1 MKKLETVAVISNI
14 IVVTL
19 VYDMYDEE
27 SKAETELFP
36 TEEDAVKYARQKQVE
51 FCKKNGMEDLAY
63 PHGYD
68 ETCTQFDKIEG
79 VTEERYLTEDANS
92 NRLFVYMKAKRLA
105 F

>member
-1 MKKLETVAVISNI
+1 MKMETVAVISNI

-36 TEEDAVKYARQKQVE
+36 TEEDAVKYARRKQLE
-51 FCKKNGMEDLAY
+51 FCEKKGMEDLAY
-63 PHGYD
+63 PHSYD

-79 VTEERYLTEDANS
+79 VTKERYLTEDANF
-92 NRLFVYMKAKRLA
+92 NRMFVYIKAKRLA

>member
-51 FCKKNGMEDLAY
+51 FCKKHDMEDLAY
-63 PHGYD
+63 PHSYD
-68 ETCTQFDKIEG
+68 ETCTHFDKIEG
-79 VTEERYLTEDANS
+79 VTDERYLTEDANS
-92 NRLFVYMKAKRLA
+92 NRLFIYMKAKRLA

>member
-36 TEEDAVKYARQKQVE
+36 TEEDAVKYARRKQEE
-51 FCKKNGMEDLAY
+51 FCENKGMENLAY
-63 PHGYD
+63 PHDYD
-68 ETCTQFDKIEG
+68 ETCTHFDKIEG

-92 NRLFVYMKAKRLA
+92 NRLFVYIKAKRLA